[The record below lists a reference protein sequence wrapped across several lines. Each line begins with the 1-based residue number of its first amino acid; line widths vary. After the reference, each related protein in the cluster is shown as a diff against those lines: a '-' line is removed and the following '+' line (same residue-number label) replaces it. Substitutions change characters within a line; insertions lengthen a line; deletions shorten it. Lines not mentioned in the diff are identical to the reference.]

1 MHNCCVIIYMCCYF
15 STLKVK
21 TPCVAVCVYIYAIPP
36 GGPRPTLCCGEVYLR
51 HFIGQNRHNKTRN
64 RYSTKFCTTKLLFL
78 LHFITDRVSVN
89 LEYVETI
96 AYFRPSSRFF
106 YSGCTKQNTAE
117 KLKIYIYKEYKNTL
131 PHKKACKIP
140 YP

>member
-36 GGPRPTLCCGEVYLR
+36 GGPRPTLCCLDVYLR
-51 HFIGQNRHNKTRN
+51 HFIGQNRHNKTKN
-64 RYSTKFCTTKLLFL
+64 RYLKQIQTYKLLFL

-89 LEYVETI
+89 VGYIEII
-96 AYFRPSSRFF
+96 AYFRHHRRKRD
-106 YSGCTKQNTAE
+106 SGCTKQNTTE
-117 KLKIYIYKEYKNTL
+117 KLKIYIYKEYKNTP
-131 PHKKACKIP
+131 PHQKRYKIP

>member
-1 MHNCCVIIYMCCYF
+1 MHNCCIIICMCCYF

-36 GGPRPTLCCGEVYLR
+36 GGPRPSLCCGKVWLR
-51 HFIGQNRHNKTRN
+51 LFIGQNRHNKTKN

-89 LEYVETI
+89 LEYTETI
-96 AYFRPSSRFF
+96 AYFWPSGRFF
-106 YSGCTKQNTAE
+106 YSGCTKPNTTE
-117 KLKIYIYKEYKNTL
+117 KLKIYIYKEYKYTP
-131 PHKKACKIP
+131 PHQKPCTITHP
-140 YP
+140 

>member
-21 TPCVAVCVYIYAIPP
+21 TPCVAVCVYIYAIPL
-36 GGPRPTLCCGEVYLR
+36 GGPRPTLCCLDVYLR
-51 HFIGQNRHNKTRN
+51 HFIRQNRHNKTKN
-64 RYSTKFCTTKLLFL
+64 RYLKQIQTYKLLFL

-106 YSGCTKQNTAE
+106 YSGCIKQNTKE

-131 PHKKACKIP
+131 PRQKPCTIP

>member
-1 MHNCCVIIYMCCYF
+1 MHNYCVIIYMCCYF

-36 GGPRPTLCCGEVYLR
+36 GGPRPSLCCGEVYLR
-51 HFIGQNRHNKTRN
+51 HFIWQNRHNKTKN
-64 RYSTKFCTTKLLFL
+64 RYSNPIHTYKLLFL

-89 LEYVETI
+89 AGYTEII
-96 AYFRPSSRFF
+96 AYFRPSGRFI
-106 YSGCTKQNTAE
+106 YSGCTKQNTTE
-117 KLKIYIYKEYKNTL
+117 KLRIYIYKEYKYTL
-131 PHKKACKIP
+131 PHKKAYTIP